1 MFNKEGLIKI
11 CFLVETGT
19 TDFNGKPSP
28 TNFMEPLGSD
38 SQGKPPKI
46 ELNYASVVGVLL
58 YLDENYRL

>member
-46 ELNYASVVGVLL
+46 EFNYA
-58 YLDENYRL
+58 